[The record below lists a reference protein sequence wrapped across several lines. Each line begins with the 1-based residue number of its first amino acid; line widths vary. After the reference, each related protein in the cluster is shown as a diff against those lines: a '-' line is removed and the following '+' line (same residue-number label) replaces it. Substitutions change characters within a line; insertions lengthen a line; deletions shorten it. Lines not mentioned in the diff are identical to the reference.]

1 MHIYI
6 YIKHISIYIYRVF
19 PNVGMGGI
27 PPPAKN
33 VLILPFPPHQKSVQP
48 NKKIKMSFLV
58 AVIPP
63 VPFLF

>member
-1 MHIYI
+1 MW
-6 YIKHISIYIYRVF
+6 
-19 PNVGMGGI
+19 GWGGI

>member
-6 YIKHISIYIYRVF
+6 YIYRVF
-19 PNVGMGGI
+19 RTGGMGGI

-33 VLILPFPPHQKSVQP
+33 VLIPPFPPHQKSVQP